1 MKKAENSIMAVLILI
16 LSISMVLPMAI
27 AQTESA
33 TPIAIEVNIT
43 GPHAVFFNV
52 SGLTPIEN
60 GHRLV
65 IQGTKTST
73 VCKFPPTELTI
84 TPSEG
89 NISKIERE
97 LAVDP
102 DTCQILVEQGTIKKS
117 PNIPN
122 PSEIKII
129 STNSA
134 QTYFPGTT
142 KQAQMTTNWWDPVPP
157 PLTQKVSY
165 VYDQLN
171 FNYDGTYVYANW
183 AGYSHWGFPTTH
195 WYDVSFSHDNYL
207 TTNTGSIY
215 SRMIYDHWE
224 NDWFGGVTTNIYY
237 QPNSVRA
244 YPSGSV
250 LGTSVTWDDGP
261 IAWMLHYEKIL
272 TVS

>member
-1 MKKAENSIMAVLILI
+1 MKKAENSLMAVLIVMLMA
-16 LSISMVLPMAI
+16 SIVLPMAS

-33 TPIAIEVNIT
+33 TPTAKEVNIT
-43 GPHAVFFNV
+43 GPHVVFFNV

-60 GHRLV
+60 GHRLI
-65 IQGTKTST
+65 IQGNKTST
-73 VCKFPPTELTI
+73 VCKYPQTVLTI

-89 NISKIERE
+89 KIFKIERE

-102 DTCQILVEQGTIKKS
+102 DTCQLLVEQGTLKKP

-122 PSEIKII
+122 SSEIKTI
-129 STNSA
+129 SPNSA

-142 KQAQMTTNWWDPVPP
+142 KQAQMTTNWYDPAS
-157 PLTQKVSY
+157 LKVSY

-183 AGYSHWGFPTTH
+183 AGYSHWGYPTTH
-195 WYDVSFSHDNYL
+195 WYEVSFSHDDYL

-215 SRMIYDHWE
+215 SRTIYDRWE
-224 NDWFGGVTTNIYY
+224 NDWFLGVTTNIYY

-244 YPSGSV
+244 YPDGSV